1 MDEKQATDLV
11 IRLVARARG
20 IDPRTITP
28 RTDLVNDLG
37 FDSLDASELLA
48 SVHTETGAHVP
59 LANVSDLRTVEDV
72 ARALSKQ
79 EQEVAR

>member
-1 MDEKQATDLV
+1 MDEQQATDVV

-20 IDPRTITP
+20 IDARTLTLQ
-28 RTDLVNDLG
+28 TDLVNDLG

-48 SVHTETGAHVP
+48 AVHSETGVHLP

-72 ARALSKQ
+72 ARALTKQ
-79 EQEVAR
+79 EASA